1 MRFISDKYNF
11 TDSIIDKIEL
21 SSNLKDVV
29 IVIDCFIGKDASSTK
44 KITLVN
50 VKDLTMHIEQ
60 AANNDSI
67 TPMTIANISVK
78 RGNANCEIVIDSVIT
93 FLENTRVIPPI
104 LKCSCEE
111 VLIDE

>member
-1 MRFISDKYNF
+1 MRFISDNYNF

-50 VKDLTMHIEQ
+50 VKDLTMHIER

-93 FLENTRVIPPI
+93 FLENTSVIPPI